1 MTAPITDLTARLRD
15 QQRISPE
22 DALQMRRI
30 VWQDGEIDPSEAY
43 AIFDLNGAV
52 KSTSR
57 DWVDFFVEAMTV
69 FIVRQQAPQGYVDD
83 AKAAWLM
90 ARIDRDGRVDTLGE
104 FELLAKVLEDA
115 TSVPDAL
122 KSYALAQIEAVV
134 ATGSGPT
141 RDGGTVDPGCIT
153 EAEVS
158 LLRRILFAQAGDGP
172 AIVSRAEAEM
182 LFRLKDAT
190 LGSANASSWQKLFVQ
205 AVGNHMM
212 AHQHY
217 TPITRD
223 DATRLDRFMAEA
235 TPSATGFLS
244 RMASGMIGNHDVP
257 PVTPAIDR
265 DAAAVAGHVITP
277 SEQAWLS
284 GAIDHDGQRD
294 PFEVALLALIAAEQG

>member
-30 VWQDGEIDPSEAY
+30 VWHDGDIDPSEAD

-57 DWVDFFVEAMTV
+57 DWIDFFVEAMTV
-69 FIVRQQAPQGYVDD
+69 YLVRQQTPQGYVDE

-90 ARIDRDGRVDTLGE
+90 ARIDRDGRVDTLAE
-104 FELLAKVLEDA
+104 LELLAKVLEDA

-122 KSYALAQIEAVV
+122 KTYAIAQIEQVV
-134 ATGSGPT
+134 VTGSGPT
-141 RDGGTVDPGCIT
+141 RDGGTIDPGCIT

-158 LLRRILFAQAGDGP
+158 LLRRILFAQAGDDA
-172 AIVSRAEAEM
+172 AIINRAEAEM
-182 LFRLKDAT
+182 LFRVKDAT
-190 LGSANASSWQKLFVQ
+190 LGAPNAPSWQKLFVQ
-205 AVGNHMM
+205 AVGNHLM

-217 TPITRD
+217 RPLSHD
-223 DATRLDRFMAEA
+223 DATRLDRFMTEV

-244 RMASGMIGNHDVP
+244 RMASALVGKHDARAPTAKV
-257 PVTPAIDR
+257 DR
-265 DAAAVAGHVITP
+265 ESAVAADHIVTP
-277 SEQAWLS
+277 SEQTWLS
-284 GAIDHDGQRD
+284 GAIDRDGQRD
-294 PFEVALLALIAAEQG
+294 PLETALLAFIAAEQG